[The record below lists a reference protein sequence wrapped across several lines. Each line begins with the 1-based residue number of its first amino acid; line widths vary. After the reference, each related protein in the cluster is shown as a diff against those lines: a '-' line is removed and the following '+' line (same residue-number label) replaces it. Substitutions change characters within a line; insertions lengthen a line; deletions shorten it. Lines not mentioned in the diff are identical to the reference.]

1 MISSQAWNK
10 IMKRIMINTTRS
22 VGAIWL
28 LCGITLFLACKGS
41 TGRKP
46 VAKDIVVPPND
57 FVIAQDTLKKWDL
70 WPIDTS
76 ISYVTGDFDPAQD
89 TGFILVPREKADR
102 SGMYLRKDTY
112 KAFLAMDS
120 AARKD
125 GIILQIRSATRN
137 FDYQKSIWE
146 KKWTGKTPI
155 ENGEKLNESTPDP
168 VERALKILRYSSMPG
183 TSRHHWGTDI
193 DMNNF
198 TNRFFEHGE
207 GLKIY
212 SWLQEHAASYGFRQ
226 PYTEK
231 SSIRPFGYNEEKWH
245 WSFYPVS
252 DVLTEYAATH
262 LNDSMI
268 SGFLGAETAEQIN
281 VVKTYVLGINHA
293 LLPDRR

>member
-1 MISSQAWNK
+1 M
-10 IMKRIMINTTRS
+10 NTIKLVAT
-22 VGAIWL
+22 VWL
-28 LCGITLFLACKGS
+28 LCGVTLFLACQSS
-41 TGRKP
+41 TDRKEDAE
-46 VAKDIVVPPND
+46 VIVVPPNHLV
-57 FVIAQDTLKKWDL
+57 FSQDTVLGWDL

-76 ISYVTGDFDPAQD
+76 VRYVTGKFDPAVD
-89 TGFILVPREKADR
+89 TSFILIPLEKADR
-102 SGMYLRKDTY
+102 TGMYLRKDTY
-112 KAFLAMDS
+112 RAFLAMDS

-146 KKWTGKTPI
+146 KKWTGKTSI

-168 VERALKILRYSSMPG
+168 VERALKILRFSSMPG

-212 SWLQEHAASYGFRQ
+212 NWLQDHAAYYGFRQ

-231 SSIRPFGYNEEKWH
+231 DSIRPYGYNEEKWH

-262 LNDSMI
+262 LKDSMI
-268 SGFLGAETAEQIN
+268 SGFLGAETAEQIE
-281 VVKTYVLGINHA
+281 VVKTYVLGINPD
-293 LLPDRR
+293 LLSR